1 MDFSNL
7 TKFWKA
13 KFLLVFVFS
22 LFYSA
27 DLMAQSELRFERVV
41 NLTRT
46 NPSCISWPLIYSP
59 MIFDTVPVGKIW
71 KLEAVSASCL
81 YQRRPLVSLNGVQVS
96 LTENSRDATVRVYSG
111 NPIWLKESTIIGSF
125 SDNPNGQSGC
135 HDCNY
140 FYSILEFSQTP

>member
-41 NLTRT
+41 NLTKLNQHCYGGT
-46 NPSCISWPLIYSP
+46 AVVY
-59 MIFDTVPVGKIW
+59 DTVPSGKIW
-71 KLEAVSASCL
+71 KLEAISASCMGG
-81 YQRRPLVSLNGVQVS
+81 RRPLVYLNG
-96 LTENSRDATVRVYSG
+96 SRIALSQSDDMSSRTYFG
-111 NPIWLKESTIIGSF
+111 NPIWLKENSIIGSH
-125 SDNPNGQSGC
+125 SDNPGGGSGC
-135 HDCNY
+135 FDCNY

>member
-13 KFLLVFVFS
+13 KYSFVFVFS
-22 LFYSA
+22 LFYANNSN
-27 DLMAQSELRFERVV
+27 AQAELRFERVV

-46 NPSCISWPLIYSP
+46 NPSCWSWPFVNSP

-71 KLEAVSASCL
+71 KLEAISASCL
-81 YQRRPLVSLNGVQVS
+81 NQRRPLVSLNGVQVS
-96 LTENSRDATVRVYSG
+96 LTENSRDATIRIYSG

>member
-7 TKFWKA
+7 KKFWKP
-13 KFLLVFVFS
+13 KYFFVFVFS
-22 LFYSA
+22 LFYTA

-81 YQRRPLVSLNGVQVS
+81 NQRRPFVSLNGVQVS
-96 LTENSRDATVRVYSG
+96 LTENSRDATVRIYSG
-111 NPIWLKESTIIGSF
+111 NPIWLKEGTIIGNY
-125 SDNPNGQSGC
+125 SDASGGTGC
-135 HDCNY
+135 YDCY
-140 FYSILEFSQTP
+140 FFYSILEFSKTP

>member
-7 TKFWKA
+7 TKFWRA
-13 KFLLVFVFS
+13 KYFFVFVFS
-22 LFYSA
+22 CFCANNSN
-27 DLMAQSELRFERVV
+27 AQAELRFEPVV

-46 NPSCISWPLIYSP
+46 NPSCWSWPLVNSP

-71 KLEAVSASCL
+71 KLEAISASCL
-81 YQRRPLVSLNGVQVS
+81 NQRRPLVSLNGVQVS
-96 LTENSRDATVRVYSG
+96 LTESSRDATVRIYSG
-111 NPIWLKESTIIGSF
+111 NPLWLKESTIIGSF